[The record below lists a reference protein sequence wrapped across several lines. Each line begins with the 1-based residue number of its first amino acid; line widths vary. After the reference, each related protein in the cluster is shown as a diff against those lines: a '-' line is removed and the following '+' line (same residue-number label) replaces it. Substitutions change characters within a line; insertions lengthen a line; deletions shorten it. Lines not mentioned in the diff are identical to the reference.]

1 MSSRY
6 IAIASIMAVVG
17 ALPSLAQSVEE
28 QLQRGI
34 YTQQTAG
41 DLDSAIRIFRQ
52 VIASN
57 PPRKVYAAQAQVHL
71 AQALLQKGD
80 LDGAAREFSTLA
92 TNYSEFRGVIDR
104 GHEG

>member
-1 MSSRY
+1 
-6 IAIASIMAVVG
+6 MAVVG

-52 VIASN
+52 IIASN
-57 PPRKVYAAQAQVHL
+57 PTRKVYAAQAQVHL

-80 LDGAAREFSTLA
+80 LDGVGRVEHTGDELLGFP
-92 TNYSEFRGVIDR
+92 RCDR
-104 GHEG
+104 RSLRAGCNDR